1 MKTKIYQSD
10 VNNYYNEVYI
20 ENSLININ
28 NTIDNFN
35 KLINNDN
42 MTFDEYIDTLNKIYN
57 IKLSNNDLLQISSY
71 ILRNTAKCII
81 LNTDIVQDITRRIE
95 NKNNFEY
102 IEEPH
107 SIYIKI
113 AFIDNYIINNNHKY
127 SINEI
132 LELINNNKIVLL
144 ELILDEDSDELC
156 NNEVDLNGI
165 YPLIDITNKFNNL
178 KYIRNEYIPYIIIYL
193 KEYFSVNKL
202 KQDLNKYLIDTK
214 EKLEYIESYLKNI
227 QDTYY
232 TKIKKYDSIIN
243 NCYKIIKGYK

>member
-95 NKNNFEY
+95 NKTT
-102 IEEPH
+102 
-107 SIYIKI
+107 S
-113 AFIDNYIINNNHKY
+113 
-127 SINEI
+127 
-132 LELINNNKIVLL
+132 
-144 ELILDEDSDELC
+144 
-156 NNEVDLNGI
+156 
-165 YPLIDITNKFNNL
+165 
-178 KYIRNEYIPYIIIYL
+178 
-193 KEYFSVNKL
+193 
-202 KQDLNKYLIDTK
+202 
-214 EKLEYIESYLKNI
+214 NI
-227 QDTYY
+227 
-232 TKIKKYDSIIN
+232 
-243 NCYKIIKGYK
+243 